1 MNCQPSSEQMRE
13 IVARALR
20 HWRIEGKDE
29 PTASESSDLGLPS
42 PALTIAISRQ
52 SGANGS
58 RIARLVGQRL
68 SWPVYDRELL
78 ERLADEMGLRTD
90 LGETLDEQRPSW
102 LEECLEDF
110 RARPRNSSMDGLP
123 ALPSLPEVIEDAP
136 VRHLLRVLFALA
148 ADGLCVIVGRGAAQV
163 LPAATTLRVRV
174 VAPLAKRVARM
185 QERFALL
192 PDAAEERVR
201 QIDADRNHLV
211 RQYFHKNP
219 DDPALY
225 DLILNSGQLDTEE
238 CAELILTA
246 LAERIKPIVEPS
258 AAALAA
264 V

>member
-1 MNCQPSSEQMRE
+1 MRE
-13 IVARALR
+13 AVARALR
-20 HWRIEGKDE
+20 CWRIEGKDE
-29 PTASESSDLGLPS
+29 PSEEDCADLGLPS

-52 SGANGS
+52 AGANGS

-68 SWPVYDRELL
+68 SWPVYDRELI
-78 ERLADEMGLRTD
+78 ETLADEMGLRTD
-90 LGETLDEQRPSW
+90 LVETLDEQCRSW
-102 LEECLEDF
+102 LEECLQEVH
-110 RARPRNSSMDGLP
+110 SSENGSVDGLP
-123 ALPSLPEVIEDAP
+123 AFPAP
-136 VRHLLRVLFALA
+136 LEISEGGYVRHLARVLFALA

-163 LPAATTLRVRV
+163 LPETTTLRVRL
-174 VAPLAKRVARM
+174 VAPLAKRVART
-185 QERFALL
+185 QDLFALS
-192 PDAAEERVR
+192 AEEAEKRVQ

-225 DLILNSGQLDTEE
+225 DLVLNTGRLDAEE